1 MNTKM
6 YSFIHFNL
14 YTEVLSD
21 ASKEVGLEV
30 NPQKNKFMLMSR
42 CTKPGQNHRIKK
54 ANRSFESVTK
64 FKYLG
69 TTVTDQNCMNEETD
83 SRLNWGN
90 SCYPSVQSLLSSRLL
105 SRNVKAKYTKP

>member
-1 MNTKM
+1 MNTKI

-14 YTEVLSD
+14 YTEALLD

-30 NPQKNKFMLMSR
+30 NPQKNKYMLMSR
-42 CTKPGQNHRIKK
+42 CTKPGQKHRIKI
-54 ANRSFESVTK
+54 ANRSFEGVAK

-69 TTVTDQNCMNEETD
+69 TTDQNCMNEETD

-90 SCYPSVQSLLSSRLL
+90 SCYPSVQSPLSSRLL
-105 SRNVKAKYTKP
+105 YRNVKAKYTKQ